1 MDLIRYYGNVK
12 HSQDKVLSIVLLSG
26 QVEKIIPMLKEGY
39 TVTGKLLETLR
50 VLGREDLIDTIVG
63 NDFQYSDSA
72 TMFILCYYG
81 KEKYQLF
88 IEDMAARDRQKKLE
102 KEKRAQEE
110 KEQTFEKLSEDG
122 LSKELL
128 LFANKN
134 GMMNTL
140 VERFGEE
147 EVYGKICETGLTGL
161 LEFFSDDFLFARGD
175 FRTIRRA
182 LSYGRCNEE
191 VFKKAFTYFG
201 GPEAVYKLKNNLDRD
216 LWDKTTLSMCRLL
229 VETGH
234 KNLFYDDNQHGFRDL
249 DAIDAMTLDDWK
261 RWKNEDEKA
270 MRQYLREHKPL
281 SFRAKLVWKLR

>member
-1 MDLIRYYGNVK
+1 MDVKSYYGNVK
-12 HSQDKVLSIVLLSG
+12 HSQDEVLSIVLLSG

-50 VLGREDLIDTIVG
+50 VLGREDLIDTIIG
-63 NDFQYSDSA
+63 NDFQYGDSA
-72 TMFILCYYG
+72 TMFLLCYYG

-88 IEDMAARDRQKKLE
+88 IEDRAARDRQKKLE

-128 LFANKN
+128 DFANKN

-147 EVYGKICETGLTGL
+147 AVYGKICELDYTYMLR
-161 LEFFSDDFLFARGD
+161 FFSDDFLFARGN
-175 FRTIRRA
+175 FRTVRRD
-182 LSYGRCNEE
+182 CHIEDTI
-191 VFKKAFTYFG
+191 KKALTYFG
-201 GPEAVYKLKNNLDRD
+201 GPEAVYSLKNELNRD
-216 LWDKTTLSMCRLL
+216 VWWHKEVLMMCRLL
-229 VETGH
+229 VEAGY
-234 KNLFYDDNQHGFRDL
+234 KEMFYADKKHGFQDL

-281 SFRAKLVWKLR
+281 SFRAKIVWKLR

>member
-12 HSQDKVLSIVLLSG
+12 HSQDEVLSIVLLSG

-128 LFANKN
+128 LFANEN

-147 EVYGKICETGLTGL
+147 AVYGKICELDYTYMLR
-161 LEFFSDDFLFARGD
+161 FFSDDFLFARGD
-175 FRTIRRA
+175 FRTISLGCCA
-182 LSYGRCNEE
+182 EDTI
-191 VFKKAFTYFG
+191 KKALTYFG

-234 KNLFYDDNQHGFRDL
+234 KNLFYDDNQHGFQDL